1 MILWPL
7 KNLFSNFTG
16 LLLILFYIVHIR
28 DLGGDHKEMGKLVS
42 GLFKLARVVNDISKV
57 ASGDPKK
64 IARRVK
70 NKIIG
75 RKIIRK
81 IW

>member
-1 MILWPL
+1 
-7 KNLFSNFTG
+7 
-16 LLLILFYIVHIR
+16 
-28 DLGGDHKEMGKLVS
+28 MGKLVS
-42 GLFKLARVVNDISKV
+42 SLFKLARLVNDIK
-57 ASGDPKK
+57 AIKSGNVGK

-75 RKIIRK
+75 RKIIKK

>member
-1 MILWPL
+1 
-7 KNLFSNFTG
+7 
-16 LLLILFYIVHIR
+16 
-28 DLGGDHKEMGKLVS
+28 MGKLVS
-42 GLFKLARVVNDISKV
+42 GLFKLARVVNEIPKV

-64 IARRVK
+64 IIRRVK

-75 RKIIRK
+75 RKLIKK

>member
-1 MILWPL
+1 M
-7 KNLFSNFTG
+7 S
-16 LLLILFYIVHIR
+16 
-28 DLGGDHKEMGKLVS
+28 KLVS
-42 GLFKLARVVNDISKV
+42 SLFKLARVANDVSKV

-64 IARRVK
+64 IARCIK

-75 RKIIRK
+75 RKIIKK

>member
-1 MILWPL
+1 MS
-7 KNLFSNFTG
+7 KA
-16 LLLILFYIVHIR
+16 
-28 DLGGDHKEMGKLVS
+28 VS
-42 GLFKLARVVNDISKV
+42 FLYKLARLANDAEKIK
-57 ASGDPKK
+57 SGDPKK
-64 IARRVK
+64 ITRRIK

>member
-1 MILWPL
+1 M
-7 KNLFSNFTG
+7 N
-16 LLLILFYIVHIR
+16 
-28 DLGGDHKEMGKLVS
+28 KLVS
-42 GLFKLARVVNDISKV
+42 SLFKLARVANDISKV

-64 IARRVK
+64 IARRIK

-75 RKIIRK
+75 RKLIRK

>member
-1 MILWPL
+1 
-7 KNLFSNFTG
+7 
-16 LLLILFYIVHIR
+16 
-28 DLGGDHKEMGKLVS
+28 MGKLVS

-64 IARRVK
+64 IIRRIK
-70 NKIIG
+70 NKVID
-75 RKIIRK
+75 RKLIRK

>member
-1 MILWPL
+1 M
-7 KNLFSNFTG
+7 S
-16 LLLILFYIVHIR
+16 
-28 DLGGDHKEMGKLVS
+28 KLVS
-42 GLFKLARVVNDISKV
+42 SLYKLARLVNDISKV

>member
-1 MILWPL
+1 M
-7 KNLFSNFTG
+7 KMS
-16 LLLILFYIVHIR
+16 
-28 DLGGDHKEMGKLVS
+28 KAVS
-42 GLFKLARVVNDISKV
+42 FLYKLARKANDVKAV
-57 ASGDPKK
+57 TSGDPKK

-75 RKIIRK
+75 RKLIRK

>member
-1 MILWPL
+1 
-7 KNLFSNFTG
+7 
-16 LLLILFYIVHIR
+16 
-28 DLGGDHKEMGKLVS
+28 MGKLVS
-42 GLFKLARVVNDISKV
+42 SLFKLARIANDVSKV

-64 IARRVK
+64 IIRKVK

-75 RKIIRK
+75 RKLIKK

>member
-1 MILWPL
+1 
-7 KNLFSNFTG
+7 
-16 LLLILFYIVHIR
+16 
-28 DLGGDHKEMGKLVS
+28 MGKLVS
-42 GLFKLARVVNDISKV
+42 FLYRLARLANDAEKV
-57 ASGDPKK
+57 RSGNMKK

-75 RKIIRK
+75 RKIIKK

>member
-1 MILWPL
+1 M
-7 KNLFSNFTG
+7 N
-16 LLLILFYIVHIR
+16 
-28 DLGGDHKEMGKLVS
+28 KLVS
-42 GLFKLARVVNDISKV
+42 SLYILARVANDISKV

-64 IARRVK
+64 ITRRVK

-75 RKIIRK
+75 RKLIRK